1 MISVKK
7 TMIFLLTNT
16 WFIILHLEADLLNT
30 KLIVLQN
37 GKFESINRKED
48 MVDNEVTHETIE
60 NIVIESIN
68 TTHHNKKGSM

>member
-1 MISVKK
+1 
-7 TMIFLLTNT
+7 
-16 WFIILHLEADLLNT
+16 
-30 KLIVLQN
+30 
-37 GKFESINRKED
+37 